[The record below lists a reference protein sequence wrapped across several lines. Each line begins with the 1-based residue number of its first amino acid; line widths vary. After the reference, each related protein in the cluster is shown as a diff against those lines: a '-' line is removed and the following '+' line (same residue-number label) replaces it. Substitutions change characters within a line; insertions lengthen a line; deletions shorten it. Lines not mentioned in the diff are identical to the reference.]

1 MSSEMDAKIAVQ
13 KYKSLVLRMHGHYFS
28 WALARRI
35 VGGEKRLVRLMEEEK
50 IHGYKPEGASNAQ
63 WKIDAAEVI
72 ANVKP
77 LSVNNQIYDKRQ

>member
-1 MSSEMDAKIAVQ
+1 MTGLDTMVIIQ
-13 KYKSLVLRMHGHYFS
+13 KYGSLLERTRGLYFS

-35 VGGEKRLVRLMEEEK
+35 VGGEKRLVRLMEEGK
-50 IHGYKPEGASNAQ
+50 IHGFKPDGASNVQ

-77 LSVNNQIYDKRQ
+77 MREGGIFPRK